1 MFIIQ
6 DKSLIKLSYIFIVK
20 TYKHSLLEITKNYIF
35 TIPNSIDNIMSNTI
49 EKIKE

>member
-20 TYKHSLLEITKNYIF
+20 TYKHSL
-35 TIPNSIDNIMSNTI
+35 
-49 EKIKE
+49 